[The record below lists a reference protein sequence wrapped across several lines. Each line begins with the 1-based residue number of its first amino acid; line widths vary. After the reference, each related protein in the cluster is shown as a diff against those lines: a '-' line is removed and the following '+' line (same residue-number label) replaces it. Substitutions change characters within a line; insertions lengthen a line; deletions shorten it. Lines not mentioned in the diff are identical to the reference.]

1 MAKIYSFIL
10 LSFLSINVIVGQV
23 KTSDYLEKI
32 FRDNTDSVFRE
43 VLNDSKKYRVQII
56 YTAIDRDKE
65 NKPSF
70 VDYYFNVDA
79 NAYFYPAST
88 AKLPLSILSLEKLN
102 KLNIKGVNRNTTML
116 TDSACCGQTAQYV
129 DATAQNGRPSIGQYI
144 KEVLLVSENV
154 AYNRMYEFLGQ
165 EYINQTLADKGYSDT
180 QIVHRFVP
188 NSQEQNRN
196 TNPVR
201 FVDEDGTMLYS
212 QPNVRSEWM
221 PKAQAKI
228 EMGKGYYDWD
238 DNLINEPM
246 DFGTKNRMSLE
257 NLHDMVKAVIFPDFV
272 AKEMRFDLAEDDLFF
287 LRQYMSQFPG
297 ETNYPKY
304 DRESYY
310 DSYVKY
316 FFNKEKQL
324 PQSVRVFNKVGWSYG
339 FLTDAS
345 YVADFANKVEFFL
358 SAVVYTN
365 ENEIFNDNVYEYKTI
380 GLPFLYQLGQTIYR
394 HELNRK
400 RKYSPDL
407 SQFEINYE
415 TQRIDDAPTIK
426 DEGED

>member
-10 LSFLSINVIVGQV
+10 LSVLSINVMVGQGEN
-23 KTSDYLEKI
+23 SDFLEKL
-32 FRDNTDSVFRE
+32 FRNNTDSVFRK
-43 VLNDSKKYRVQII
+43 VLNDSEKYRVQII
-56 YTAIDRDKE
+56 YTAIERDKE

-79 NAYFYPAST
+79 DAYFYPAST
-88 AKLPLSILSLEKLN
+88 AKLPLSILSLEKLK
-102 KLNIKGVNRNTTML
+102 KLNIRGVDRNTTMF
-116 TDSACCGQTAQYV
+116 TDSACCGQTEQYV
-129 DATAQNGRPSIGQYI
+129 DTTSENRKPSIGHYI

-165 EYINQTLADKGYSDT
+165 EYINQTLKDKGYSNT

-201 FVDEDGTMLYS
+201 FVDEDGNLLYS
-212 QPNVRSEWM
+212 QPNVRSKWM
-221 PKAQAKI
+221 PETQAKI

-257 NLHDMVKAVIFPDFV
+257 NLHDMVKAVMFPDFV
-272 AKEMRFDLAEDDLFF
+272 AKEKCFDLAEDDLLF

-297 ETNYPKY
+297 ETSYPKY

-345 YVADFANKVEFFL
+345 YVADFENKVEFFL

-365 ENEIFNDNVYEYKTI
+365 ENEIFNDNVYEYKTV
-380 GLPFLYQLGQTIYR
+380 GLPFLYQLGQTIYQ
-394 HELNRK
+394 HELKRK

-407 SQFEINYE
+407 SQFKINYE